1 MDNRQR
7 PHQKAGGRPN
17 WRDYQAN
24 LKEAAA
30 KNRRNRTVPKIALLL
45 LLLPVLVYGIM
56 DRVGQNPE
64 TFSPAREHRASGER
78 ASTLDTGETLFDKRD
93 IRNLLDSGA
102 FVNLQDK
109 SFDHDINGR
118 HFRIDTSLDIPLQ
131 NFIMKKMDHSTSRYI
146 AIVAI
151 DPNTGKILSMAGFD
165 KSNPDGNPCID
176 GMFPAASIFKIVTA
190 AAAVEKCGLNATSR
204 LAYNGN
210 KHTLY
215 KSQLKDRTNKYTNRI
230 TFKDSFAQS
239 VNPVFGK
246 IGALYLGKPVL
257 EAYASSF
264 GFNRKIEFEL
274 PVSASFFS
282 ISDEPY
288 EWAEIAS
295 GFNRT
300 TTITPLHGALIA
312 STLVNQGKL
321 IEPTIVLQIV
331 DDNGHPFYRSRSVP
345 VHQVITPG
353 TSDVLNDLMK
363 ETIRTGTSKKAFK
376 GFQKDRTLSRLDIG
390 GKTGSIYNDT
400 HDARYDWFVGF
411 AKEKKGTEEIALS
424 VLVAHEK
431 YIGVRASY
439 YARMIIEYYF
449 QNYFSQAKDKSAAGN
464 RSSSVNS

>member
-1 MDNRQR
+1 VDNRYQT
-7 PHQKAGGRPN
+7 HQKTGGRSN
-17 WRDYQAN
+17 WREYQAN
-24 LKEAAA
+24 LKKSAV
-30 KNRRNRTVPKIALLL
+30 KKRRTGIIPKFVLLF
-45 LLLPVLVYGIM
+45 LLLPVIVYGII
-56 DRVGQNPE
+56 DRIGQNQE
-64 TFSPAREHRASGER
+64 TYTQTREHHTSGER
-78 ASTLDTGETLFDKRD
+78 ADTHDAGETLFGKRD
-93 IRNLLDSGA
+93 IRHLLDSSA

-118 HFRIDTSLDIPLQ
+118 RFRIDTSLDIPLQ
-131 NFIMKKMDHSTSRYI
+131 QFIMKKMDPSTSRYI

-151 DPNTGKILSMAGFD
+151 DPSTGKILSMAGFD
-165 KSNPDGNPCID
+165 KSNSIGNPCID
-176 GMFPAASIFKIVTA
+176 YIFPAASVFKIVTA
-190 AAAVEKCGLNATSR
+190 AAAIEKCGLNQKSK

-246 IGALYLGKPVL
+246 IGSLYLGKSVL

-274 PVSASFFS
+274 PVPASFFS

-312 STLVNQGKL
+312 STLLNQGRL
-321 IEPTIVLQIV
+321 IEPTIIDQIV
-331 DDNGHPFYRSRSVP
+331 DDKGQPVYRSRSAA
-345 VHQVITPG
+345 VHQIITPR
-353 TSDVLNDLMK
+353 TSAVLNDLMK
-363 ETIRTGTSKKAFK
+363 ETIRSGTSKKAFK
-376 GFQKDRTLSRLDIG
+376 GFQKDQTLSRLDIG
-390 GKTGSIYNDT
+390 GKTGSIDNDA

-411 AKEKKGTEEIALS
+411 AKEKKGPAEIALS
-424 VLVAHEK
+424 VFVAHEK
-431 YIGVRASY
+431 YIGIRASY
-439 YARMIIEYYF
+439 YARMIIKHYF
-449 QNYFSQAKDKSAAGN
+449 QNYFAKTQDKAAAGK
-464 RSSSVNS
+464 RS